1 MMNRCFKCDPEMKH
15 ETSSGQHQHCQ
26 DQKATHVTSPSGD
39 FFLTPQDIVYVEC
52 LCAGSN
58 KRFWQV
64 FELWK
69 TLEKLQELLYEYLN
83 TAFMGHFGT

>member
-1 MMNRCFKCDPEMKH
+1 MKPAVDNISIAKIRKPPMLRALV
-15 ETSSGQHQHCQ
+15 ET
-26 DQKATHVTSPSGD
+26 
-39 FFLTPQDIVYVEC
+39 FFFTPQDIVYVES

-58 KRFWQV
+58 KRFWQI

-83 TAFMGHFGT
+83 TAFMGQFGT